1 MHGVKQ
7 IAKKL
12 VHAHVSGDKL
22 AAQEAHL
29 AMLSKVKAEADQ
41 LNQARVNDNV

>member
-12 VHAHVSGDKL
+12 VHAHVSGDKF

-29 AMLSKVKAEADQ
+29 AMISKVRAEVDQ
-41 LNQARVNDNV
+41 LTRARYNDND